1 MTIYF
6 DEKVEQ
12 TLLELLYTYETAKRD
27 AERKLIKA
35 REEVEDKEQAMI
47 HARFMINEY
56 RKQCGLPVQ
65 TTHRSPMLNDEYA
78 NLGPT
83 ELVDYWADQHDGEV
97 IIKELTHVGL
107 AVGTFT
113 KYRNGAS
120 AIYAVLKRKPYKK
133 IAPGHFKKIQTS
145 MPLQNGDG
153 KNMPLP
159 VANSDPIIVSASQ
172 LEAGE

>member
-12 TLLELLYTYETAKRD
+12 TLLGLLHTYETAKRD
-27 AERKLIKA
+27 AERKLMRA
-35 REEVEDKEQAMI
+35 REEVEEKEQSII
-47 HARFMINEY
+47 HARFMIDDY

-65 TTHRSPMLNDEYA
+65 PSYRSPMLTDEYA

-83 ELVDYWADQHDGEV
+83 ELVDSWADQHDGEV
-97 IIKELTHVGL
+97 IVKELTQVGL
-107 AVGTFT
+107 AVGTFE

-120 AIYAVLKRKPYKK
+120 AIYGVLKRKPYKK

-145 MPLQNGDG
+145 MPIQNG
-153 KNMPLP
+153 NSENIPLP
-159 VANSDPIIVSASQ
+159 ASSFEPIVVAAP
-172 LEAGE
+172 